1 MRAVTQSYGDIGVAR
16 ARVRARMLAEEQLRA
31 EYAGTRESP
40 QTARLIGLALLLT
53 AAALVVI
60 GAAG

>member
-1 MRAVTQSYGDIGVAR
+1 MAR
-16 ARVRARMLAEEQLRA
+16 ARVRARVLAEEQLRA
-31 EYAGTRESP
+31 GYAGSKESP
-40 QTARLIGLALLLT
+40 QTARLIGLAMLLT